1 MPFLGK
7 QPTAG
12 FASIVK
18 DDLTPNGSTTAF
30 TLSKQ
35 VANANDIAVF
45 LGNVRQEPT
54 DAYTV
59 SGTTLTMSE
68 APASG
73 LNFYV
78 LHIAGTVESSVVPA
92 DDTISTAKIVND
104 AVTSAKIG
112 SNIVLTGDSSDGVEA
127 FGVNTTNVSSGT
139 FKWGSSFLAPN
150 MTDSQVFV
158 SIVGK
163 AESNSNAAWIGFKNS
178 ATQNERAV
186 TIGMYGKN
194 HIIEGDYQGRVKL
207 QYQPYFYAKN
217 TGAGSEN
224 GDGVTTTP
232 IIFPTAVKDV
242 GGHLSN
248 TNSRFTAPV
257 DGLYF
262 FTGVPGYKQSSAD
275 FAVRL
280 SINGTHLTDVVRLIG
295 SGITS
300 HAGLSFGA
308 NIYLNAN
315 DYVEL
320 VSVSGAYHR
329 NNNSVPNWWSGG
341 LLWGE

>member
-92 DDTISTAKIVND
+92 DNTISTAKIQSN
-104 AVTSAKIG
+104 AITTAKITNA
-112 SNIVLTGDSSDGVEA
+112 NITQAKLASGVVGNGPSFSA
-127 FGVNTTNVSSGT
+127 YINT
-139 FKWGSSFLAPN
+139 SF
-150 MTDSQVFV
+150 
-158 SIVGK
+158 SI
-163 AESNSNAAWIGFKNS
+163 SS
-178 ATQNERAV
+178 ATH
-186 TIGMYGKN
+186 T
-194 HIIEGDYQGRVKL
+194 KL
-207 QYQPYFYAKN
+207 VFDTEEWDTA
-217 TGAGSEN
+217 SCF
-224 GDGVTTTP
+224 DTTT
-232 IIFPTAVKDV
+232 
-242 GGHLSN
+242 
-248 TNSRFTAPV
+248 SRFTPNVAGYYMIGGHFQPQSTYTTGTTQVYKNGTAYRVLHWNQHASSVTSPAPV
-257 DGLYF
+257 GGQTLVYMN
-262 FTGVPGYKQSSAD
+262 GSS
-275 FAVRL
+275 
-280 SINGTHLTDVVRLIG
+280 
-295 SGITS
+295 
-300 HAGLSFGA
+300 
-308 NIYLNAN
+308 

-320 VSVSGAYHR
+320 YGYMTTGQVVQPSKE
-329 NNNSVPNWWSGG
+329 WSWFQGHMVRSA
-341 LLWGE
+341 

>member
-92 DDTISTAKIVND
+92 DGTISTAKLQAN
-104 AVTSAKIG
+104 AVTSAKLDTNIAVSGNLDVGTIRSANGTSAATIG
-112 SNIVLTGDSSDGVEA
+112 STGIFTPAKPAQSIAFQAIGLNSDTA
-127 FGVNTTNVSSGT
+127 YSSSGGQQKIT
-139 FKWGSSFLAPN
+139 GWNVTDLNIGNCWSSA
-150 MTDSQVFV
+150 
-158 SIVGK
+158 
-163 AESNSNAAWIGFKNS
+163 
-178 ATQNERAV
+178 
-186 TIGMYGKN
+186 
-194 HIIEGDYQGRVKL
+194 
-207 QYQPYFYAKN
+207 
-217 TGAGSEN
+217 
-224 GDGVTTTP
+224 
-232 IIFPTAVKDV
+232 
-242 GGHLSN
+242 
-248 TNSRFTAPV
+248 NSRFTPTVAGWYMFGGSIRLQAPSSVSVIALEVAVNDAYNSGVGLKTQFQVAGGDVFTNGEYPIPTGLLYCDGV
-257 DGLYF
+257 D
-262 FTGVPGYKQSSAD
+262 
-275 FAVRL
+275 
-280 SINGTHLTDVVRLIG
+280 
-295 SGITS
+295 
-300 HAGLSFGA
+300 
-308 NIYLNAN
+308 
-315 DYVEL
+315 DYVEVFMDCEENLTLHDTSVRKSHFFGFL
-320 VSVSGAYHR
+320 VHAT
-329 NNNSVPNWWSGG
+329 
-341 LLWGE
+341 